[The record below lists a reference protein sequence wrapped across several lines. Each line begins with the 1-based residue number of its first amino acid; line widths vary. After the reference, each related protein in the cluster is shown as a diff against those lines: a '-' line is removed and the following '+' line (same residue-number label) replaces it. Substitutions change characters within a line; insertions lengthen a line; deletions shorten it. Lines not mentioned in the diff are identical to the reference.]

1 MGHCKSNE
9 TIKIIVIGKILEDW
23 YIVVQENLEASGGY
37 LIESPQIEISV
48 QKEWEDKQNLVI

>member
-1 MGHCKSNE
+1 MY
-9 TIKIIVIGKILEDW
+9 KINVIGKILEDW

-37 LIESPQIEISV
+37 LIEISV